1 MFTIYEIKMKSKVI
15 YVGMTTQPLQRR
27 LQQHLRD
34 SKGGCS
40 IPSKQNVN
48 KSNLCQKKRPKD
60 LKHLH
65 ATNANFNDI
74 TIHKITTHPGPYAD
88 AKKVE
93 NIYKTKNEIFYQ
105 KN

>member
-40 IPSKQNVN
+40 IPSKKNVN

-65 ATNANFNDI
+65 ANLNKQNFSDF

-93 NIYKTKNEIFYQ
+93 DKIKTKNE